1 MGRRV
6 DFIGGLIKAVFTAH
20 EPNELVCSGNVI
32 HTTLIVP
39 SEYTCLKLSVVRCS
53 SRSVRNRPRRWRRTL
68 RLTYFNASGVT
79 GSGQLSEYAVNDAWV
94 RRRGMRDVAVL
105 RRQLSL
111 ICLASIASCQ
121 HARLAVLA
129 SLMRD
134 SLPDALSSYRLN
146 QVACQMHTPG
156 INVELNLHVYHS
168 W

>member
-32 HTTLIVP
+32 HTTRIVP

-121 HARLAVLA
+121 HASRRVGVSHAWQLAWRSIELSTQPSRLPNAHA
-129 SLMRD
+129 RD
-134 SLPDALSSYRLN
+134 
-146 QVACQMHTPG
+146 
-156 INVELNLHVYHS
+156 
-168 W
+168 